1 MKSVRSKN
9 NFRQSGHVATE
20 WTLLMLIM
28 FVVLFAPMPGSDKS
42 VTSYFMDSIRDYH
55 KSSSFIYSLP

>member
-1 MKSVRSKN
+1 MRSVKSRSN
-9 NFRQSGHVATE
+9 LRQSGHVATE
-20 WTLLMLIM
+20 WTLIMLIL

-55 KSSSFIYSLP
+55 KNSSFIYSLP